1 MIFTEWYNESWAILL
16 LILGIFGL
24 IALGVFLLRK
34 FILNKNSSEEVDLEK
49 AADENLS
56 RILEEVEDPETKVM
70 DTVTYKDH
78 DGNPHT
84 YTVGKD
90 KVAEFC

>member
-16 LILGIFGL
+16 LILGIFGF

-49 AADENLS
+49 AADENVS
-56 RILEEVEDPETKVM
+56 RILEEVEDPETK
-70 DTVTYKDH
+70 KQLE
-78 DGNPHT
+78 
-84 YTVGKD
+84 
-90 KVAEFC
+90 EFKNQKN

>member
-56 RILEEVEDPETKVM
+56 RILEDVEDPETK
-70 DTVTYKDH
+70 KQFEEFKSQK
-78 DGNPHT
+78 NESQ
-84 YTVGKD
+84 D
-90 KVAEFC
+90 K

>member
-56 RILEEVEDPETKVM
+56 RILEEK
-70 DTVTYKDH
+70 K
-78 DGNPHT
+78 
-84 YTVGKD
+84 KRLI
-90 KVAEFC
+90 

>member
-34 FILNKNSSEEVDLEK
+34 FILNKNNSEEIDLEK

-56 RILEEVEDPETKVM
+56 RILEEVEDPETK
-70 DTVTYKDH
+70 KQFEEFK
-78 DGNPHT
+78 NR
-84 YTVGKD
+84 KNESQD
-90 KVAEFC
+90 K

>member
-16 LILGIFGL
+16 LIIGIFGL

-56 RILEEVEDPETKVM
+56 RILEEVEDPETK
-70 DTVTYKDH
+70 KQFEEFKKQK
-78 DGNPHT
+78 NESQ
-84 YTVGKD
+84 D
-90 KVAEFC
+90 K

>member
-34 FILNKNSSEEVDLEK
+34 FILNKNNSEEIDLEK

-56 RILEEVEDPETKVM
+56 RILEEVEDPEAK
-70 DTVTYKDH
+70 KQFEEFK
-78 DGNPHT
+78 NQ
-84 YTVGKD
+84 KNESQD
-90 KVAEFC
+90 K

>member
-56 RILEEVEDPETKVM
+56 RILEEVEDPEAK
-70 DTVTYKDH
+70 KQFEAFK
-78 DGNPHT
+78 NQ
-84 YTVGKD
+84 KNESQD
-90 KVAEFC
+90 K

>member
-56 RILEEVEDPETKVM
+56 RILEEVEDPETKKQFIK
-70 DTVTYKDH
+70 T
-78 DGNPHT
+78 P
-84 YTVGKD
+84 
-90 KVAEFC
+90 F

>member
-56 RILEEVEDPETKVM
+56 RILEEVEDTETK
-70 DTVTYKDH
+70 KQFEEFK
-78 DGNPHT
+78 NQ
-84 YTVGKD
+84 KNESQD
-90 KVAEFC
+90 K

>member
-56 RILEEVEDPETKVM
+56 RILEEVEDPETK
-70 DTVTYKDH
+70 KQFEEFK
-78 DGNPHT
+78 NL
-84 YTVGKD
+84 KNESQD
-90 KVAEFC
+90 K

>member
-56 RILEEVEDPETKVM
+56 RILED
-70 DTVTYKDH
+70 
-78 DGNPHT
+78 
-84 YTVGKD
+84 
-90 KVAEFC
+90 AL

>member
-56 RILEEVEDPETKVM
+56 RILEEVEDPETK
-70 DTVTYKDH
+70 KQFE
-78 DGNPHT
+78 
-84 YTVGKD
+84 
-90 KVAEFC
+90 EFRNTKEK

>member
-34 FILNKNSSEEVDLEK
+34 FILNKNSSEEGGLEK

-56 RILEEVEDPETKVM
+56 RILEGVEDRETK
-70 DTVTYKDH
+70 KQFEEFK
-78 DGNPHT
+78 NQ
-84 YTVGKD
+84 KNESQD
-90 KVAEFC
+90 K

>member
-34 FILNKNSSEEVDLEK
+34 FILNKNNSEEIDLEK
-49 AADENLS
+49 AADENLN
-56 RILEEVEDPETKVM
+56 RILEEVEDAETK
-70 DTVTYKDH
+70 KQFEEFK
-78 DGNPHT
+78 NQ
-84 YTVGKD
+84 KNESQD
-90 KVAEFC
+90 K

>member
-56 RILEEVEDPETKVM
+56 RILEEVEDTEIK
-70 DTVTYKDH
+70 KQFEEFK
-78 DGNPHT
+78 NQ
-84 YTVGKD
+84 KNESQD
-90 KVAEFC
+90 K

>member
-49 AADENLS
+49 AADENLN
-56 RILEEVEDPETKVM
+56 RIVEEVEDPETK
-70 DTVTYKDH
+70 KQFEEFK
-78 DGNPHT
+78 NQ
-84 YTVGKD
+84 KNESQD
-90 KVAEFC
+90 K

>member
-56 RILEEVEDPETKVM
+56 RILEEVEDPETK
-70 DTVTYKDH
+70 KQFEEFK
-78 DGNPHT
+78 N
-84 YTVGKD
+84 KKNESQD
-90 KVAEFC
+90 K

>member
-34 FILNKNSSEEVDLEK
+34 FILNKNNSEEIDLEK
-49 AADENLS
+49 AADENKLMS
-56 RILEEVEDPETKVM
+56 YIHNGFWQCMDSMREKVLLEEMWNQNKALWAKWRE
-70 DTVTYKDH
+70 
-78 DGNPHT
+78 
-84 YTVGKD
+84 
-90 KVAEFC
+90 